1 MFPVPIHLLV
11 SFSLMFGGLSAK
23 EVLEKV
29 RKSYDSMKDASA
41 EFDQV
46 VQFKVSRL
54 NQKLAGKIA
63 IKKKDKMRLETEEQ
77 MLITD
82 GTTSWTYSILNE
94 KVIVDRFDPE
104 SSELSPS
111 RFFIEFPKDFLIEV
125 LGEENFA
132 GMNTYKLKLTPKN
145 PDNFI
150 QEMKL
155 WVDDDDWY
163 VRQIE
168 VSDING
174 STTLYRL
181 KQLQINKG
189 IPDQYFQFSAPK
201 NVEVIDLR

>member
-1 MFPVPIHLLV
+1 MFPVLLSILV
-11 SFSLMFGGLSAK
+11 SLNINFGDLSAK
-23 EVLEKV
+23 EVLEKIK
-29 RKSYDSMKDASA
+29 KSYDGMKDATA
-41 EFDQV
+41 DFDQV
-46 VQFKVSRL
+46 MQFKVSRL

-82 GTTSWTYSILNE
+82 GITAWTYSILNE

-111 RFFIEFPKDFLIEV
+111 RFFIEFPKDFFMEV

-132 GMNTYKLKLTPKN
+132 GMNTYRLKLSPKN
-145 PDNFI
+145 TDNFI

-155 WVDDDDWY
+155 WVDDKDWF

-174 STTLYRL
+174 SKTVYRL

-189 IPDQYFQFSAPK
+189 IPDQFFQFTTPK